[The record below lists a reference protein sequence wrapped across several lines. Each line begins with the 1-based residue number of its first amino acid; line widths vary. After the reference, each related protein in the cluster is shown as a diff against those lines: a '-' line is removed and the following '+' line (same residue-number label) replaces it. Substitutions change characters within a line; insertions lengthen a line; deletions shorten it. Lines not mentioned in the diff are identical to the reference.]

1 MVNNISEFKGLC
13 DKIIELDSRI
23 RFVGIADKHGIILT
37 KGERKGIVPLLNDE
51 ETEQYAIT
59 ASTRQYTRLRWQN
72 ILGKL
77 YYTCSLYEKILRIT
91 IPITNLNNRL
101 EFLMIFTLDPNINDF
116 DDLIMNKLMDPIN
129 NFFSKLLKWELKS
142 DRQQH

>member
-1 MVNNISEFKGLC
+1 MVNNNSEFKGLC
-13 DKIIELDSRI
+13 DKIIDTDSRI
-23 RFVGIADKHGIILT
+23 RFVGIADKHGIIIS

-77 YYTCSLYEKILRIT
+77 HYTCSLYEKILRIT
-91 IPITNLNNRL
+91 IPITNQNNRL
-101 EFLMIFTLDPNINDF
+101 EFLMILTLDPDIDDF
-116 DDLIMNKLMDPIN
+116 DDLVMRKLMNPIN
-129 NFFSKLLKWELKS
+129 NFFSVLLK
-142 DRQQH
+142 